1 MAPVV
6 SVLLPY
12 REAGETVEEAIGSVL
27 EERGVDLEVIAIND
41 GSRDDGPEKVA
52 RLSRGAGAGGRVVM
66 IEGEGRGIAAAL
78 TRGLS
83 VARGAFIARMDA
95 DDISLP
101 MRIERSLEVFMSDD
115 RLGVVGTRV
124 EAFPEEA
131 VGEGMRRYVAWQNA
145 LVTPEDHAREIFI
158 ESPLCHPSV
167 TIRRRALDEAGGF
180 RDGPWP
186 EDYDLW
192 LRLDARG
199 FLLAKVPEVR
209 LRWRHRAGRA
219 TFSDPRYALA
229 RFIEAKGHYLAP
241 RLRVMR
247 ALGDGGAPSL
257 ERALAVWGAGKT
269 GRRVARAMAM
279 GGATPDLFVD
289 IDPRKIGRT
298 AQGAPIVPPSHLE
311 RGRHT
316 VVVAVGARGARDLIR
331 EHLDAAGFKEG
342 TDYVCAA

>member
-12 REAGETVEEAIGSVL
+12 RDAGETVEEAIGSVL
-27 EERGVDLEVIAIND
+27 AERGVDLEVIAIDD
-41 GSRDDGPEKVA
+41 GSRDAGPEKVA
-52 RLSRGAGAGGRVVM
+52 RISRSEGAGGRVVM
-66 IEGEGRGIAAAL
+66 VQGEGRGIAAAL
-78 TRGLS
+78 TRGLE

-101 MRIERSLEVFMSDD
+101 MRIERSLEMLTSDD
-115 RLGVVGTRV
+115 RLGVVGTQV
-124 EAFPEEA
+124 DAFPEEA

-186 EDYDLW
+186 EDYELW

-199 FLLAKVPEVR
+199 YLLAKVPAV
-209 LRWRHRAGRA
+209 LLLWRHCAGRA

-241 RLRVMR
+241 RLRAMR
-247 ALGDGGAPSL
+247 ALDAPSL
-257 ERALAVWGAGKT
+257 ERPLVVWGAGKT
-269 GRRVARAMAM
+269 GRRVARAIAA

-342 TDYVCAA
+342 ADYVCAA